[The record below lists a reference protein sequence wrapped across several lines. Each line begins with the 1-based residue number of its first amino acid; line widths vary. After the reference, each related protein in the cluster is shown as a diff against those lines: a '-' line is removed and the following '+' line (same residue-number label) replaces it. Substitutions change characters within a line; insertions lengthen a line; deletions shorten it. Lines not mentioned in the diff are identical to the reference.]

1 MSMIT
6 VNIVTFFGSYEDLEK
21 VTERL
26 YSPGV
31 EDDDCFDFDKIIPV
45 PRQLFC
51 ICFNRLNSGGIIIQG
66 RKYEQWYYENHAGEM
81 IMKRPVGDPE
91 LFTLKGMSSRMKKQ
105 FMRKYGALNTLNWKC
120 RNWGSTSNSIGPLLE
135 RSEEKL
141 VYKFLTYYGS
151 ARLIILEIESMIH
164 RGEFPKVKMM
174 WEHDNFDA
182 HICLMEIDDYV
193 PDPTPV
199 FTVGFAGNFPKFFQ
213 HHQTRYYSTHPKNSP

>member
-6 VNIVTFFGSYEDLEK
+6 VNIVTFLGSYEDLEK

-31 EDDDCFDFDKIIPV
+31 TNEDDHCFDFNKIIPI
-45 PRQLFC
+45 PNELSYIHSSRF
-51 ICFNRLNSGGIIIQG
+51 NSGEKMIHG
-66 RKYEQWYYENHAGEM
+66 RKYEHWYYENHAGEM

-120 RNWGSTSNSIGPLLE
+120 RNWGSTSNSIGPRLE

-182 HICLMEIDDYV
+182 HICKMEIDQYV

-199 FTVGFAGNFPKFFQ
+199 FTVGFAEKEKN
-213 HHQTRYYSTHPKNSP
+213 TAEYYKEAYS